1 MTAKRIA
8 ASATDRMGHRPSMA
22 RVRRSWMHG
31 RVAIVMLTV
40 LVAVALASCRSKDR
54 TARLK
59 EPAVFNELANADLSP
74 VGPDGPAGPGASDP
88 RWRRNT
94 NASFPGDDS
103 VFTNKRRS
111 ANAAIPGKRGIR
123 KTGDGYELNFSDAP
137 LPELTKV
144 VLKDTLK
151 IPYVY
156 DARVQGTVTLS
167 TGRAVSRDELLTALE
182 TVLQMNRGA
191 LVRQENGFRIVA
203 ETVIKN
209 GGAVTVDYADEANR
223 VGPGYGISVFPLQF
237 VSSETVLRV
246 LSAFVAKSGALR
258 ADVHQNLLM
267 VRGTGQERRS
277 LLNVAAQ
284 FDADWMKGQ
293 SVGIYPLRHGTPEN
307 IIREL
312 EQIFQSESGKLGKNV
327 VRFEPMARLKAVL
340 VMTNRATYLR
350 RAETWIKRLD
360 RTNEA
365 EIRTFVYHVE
375 NGKAKDLAKLI
386 NDIFSGDS
394 SLSSSDS
401 TDDVSPDDDSADIS
415 DPDAAA
421 DLGND
426 DAQAAVPA
434 VTPTSTRS
442 GVRDA
447 SQGDFVRVVAD
458 DVKNNLIIRT
468 SGLVF
473 AKMKPVLR
481 DLDRAPAQVIINA
494 TLAEVTLNDNLRYGV
509 QVFLRNNENNRLGG
523 FTNGNALDIAPDLPG
538 LSYLVGLRA
547 SPKLVLD
554 AIANETSVRVVSS
567 PSVVV
572 LDNQPATL
580 QVGNEVPI
588 ATRSAQSVTDPEA
601 PIVNNIEF
609 RDTGVILK
617 VTPRINNEG
626 VVTMQI
632 EQEIS
637 AVVNATPAGAPGS
650 LTPTISQ
657 RRIASTISVQSGQ
670 MVVLGGL
677 IAERK
682 NNTKNRVPIWE
693 KVPLLGKF
701 PGRTDNQSE
710 RTELVVFLRP
720 QVIRNAVEASLIAE
734 ELRSRLSSL
743 VPKRKRKYQRWP
755 ERRRAKPAH
764 LPKPFTTEVIPA
776 KPAPAR
782 RRSYKDNSSGHV
794 SGIDMWISD

>member
-1 MTAKRIA
+1 MTFSGITAAIA
-8 ASATDRMGHRPSMA
+8 VCRARCISAAPDSAPLRRMLA
-22 RVRRSWMHG
+22 V
-31 RVAIVMLTV
+31 VLTAC
-40 LVAVALASCRSKDR
+40 VAVSLASCRDR
-54 TARLK
+54 DRSVRLK
-59 EPAVFNELANADLSP
+59 EPTVFNEVANADLSP
-74 VGPDGPAGPGASDP
+74 VPPHGPTRPGESAP
-88 RWRRNT
+88 RWRRNA
-94 NASFPGDDS
+94 NASYPGDDT
-103 VFTNKRRS
+103 VFTKKGRR
-111 ANAAIPGKRGIR
+111 AYAAKRGR
-123 KTGDGYELNFSDAP
+123 QGVLETGDGYELNFADAP

-144 VLKDTLK
+144 ILKDTLK

-191 LVRQENGFRIVA
+191 LVREDGGFRIVA

-209 GGAVTVDYADEANR
+209 GGAVAVDYAAEADR
-223 VGPGYGISVFPLQF
+223 VGPGYGITVFPLHF
-237 VSSETVLRV
+237 VSSETMLKV

-258 ADVHQNLLM
+258 ADVRQNLLL

-277 LLNVAAQ
+277 LLDVAAQ

-293 SVGIYPLRHGTPEN
+293 SVGIFPLRHAVPEN
-307 IIREL
+307 VIREL
-312 EQIFQSESGKLGKNV
+312 KQIFQAESGGLGKDV

-340 VMTNRATYLR
+340 VLASRSKYLR
-350 RAETWIKRLD
+350 RAEQWIRRLD

-386 NDIFSGDS
+386 NDIFAGES
-394 SLSSSDS
+394 SIASDS
-401 TDDVSPDDDSADIS
+401 TSDETTPEEENIDIS
-415 DPDAAA
+415 DPDALSETTGDDRQSDQATDVTSVAA
-421 DLGND
+421 RPG
-426 DAQAAVPA
+426 
-434 VTPTSTRS
+434 TRN
-442 GVRDA
+442 GQRADY
-447 SQGDFVRVVAD
+447 VRVVAD
-458 DVKNNLIIRT
+458 ETKNNLIIRT

-481 DLDRAPAQVIINA
+481 DLDKAPAQVIINA

-554 AIANETSVRVVSS
+554 ALANETSVRVVSS

-588 ATRSAQSVTDPEA
+588 ATRAAQSVTDPEA

-626 VVTMQI
+626 VVTMEI

-657 RRIASTISVQSGQ
+657 RRIASTISVNSGQ

-682 NNTKNRVPIWE
+682 DNAKNRVPIWE
-693 KVPLLGKF
+693 KVPFLGQF
-701 PGRTDNQSE
+701 PGRTDNKSE

-720 QVIRNAVEASLIAE
+720 QVMRNAVEASLIAE
-734 ELRSRLSSL
+734 ELRARLRSL
-743 VPKRKRKYQRWP
+743 VPQRKRKYKRWP
-755 ERRRAKPAH
+755 EKRRRAARVH
-764 LPKPFTTEVIPA
+764 APKPFTTEVVPA
-776 KPAPAR
+776 KPAAR
-782 RRSYKDNSSGHV
+782 PRRSYKDGTGGYEPGV
-794 SGIDMWISD
+794 DMWIND

>member
-1 MTAKRIA
+1 MTAKRIP
-8 ASATDRMGHRPSMA
+8 ASATDRLGYQPPKTRA
-22 RVRRSWMHG
+22 RSRMHS
-31 RVAIVMLTV
+31 RFAMVMLTV

-54 TARLK
+54 TTRLK
-59 EPAVFNELANADLSP
+59 EPTVFNELANADLSP
-74 VGPDGPAGPGASDP
+74 VGPEGPNGPGASDP
-88 RWRRNT
+88 SWRRNT

-144 VLKDTLK
+144 ILKDTLK

-182 TVLQMNRGA
+182 TVLQMNRGS

-209 GGAVTVDYADEANR
+209 GGAVAVDYAGEANR
-223 VGPGYGISVFPLQF
+223 VGPGYGITVFPLQF

-277 LLNVAAQ
+277 LLDVAAQ

-293 SVGIYPLRHGTPEN
+293 SVGIYPLRHATPEN
-307 IIREL
+307 LIREL
-312 EQIFQSESGKLGKNV
+312 EQIFQSESGGLGKNV

-340 VMTNRATYLR
+340 VMTNRAKYLR

-394 SLSSSDS
+394 SLSTSSA

-421 DLGND
+421 DLGGD
-426 DAQAAVPA
+426 DAQAAVPD
-434 VTPTSTRS
+434 VTLASTRS

-447 SQGDFVRVVAD
+447 SQSDFVRVVAD

-626 VVTMQI
+626 VVTMEI

-764 LPKPFTTEVIPA
+764 LPKPFTTEVTPA
-776 KPAPAR
+776 ERAPAR
-782 RRSYKDNSSGHV
+782 RRSYKDGASGHV
-794 SGIDMWISD
+794 SGVDMWIND